1 MPVTVYVNNE
11 RLDSIGYRALVK
23 EPKEFDHIWETSNVS
38 QEEAI
43 GKLIL
48 KLSKLK

>member
-11 RLDSIGYRALVK
+11 KLDSIGYRALIK
-23 EPKEFDHIWETSNVS
+23 EPKEFDYIWETSSVS

-48 KLSKLK
+48 KLSRI